1 MNRLPLVASLGC
13 ALLVLLGCSLLVQCG
28 DRTSDLGHAAYA
40 HTDKIVAFGP
50 RPPESEALAE
60 VLGYLTESLAPH
72 GWITQQRSFAT
83 FTPRGQVGFT
93 NLVARYAPDGE
104 QPDTWTRPV
113 KGLLCCHIDSKLYTD
128 RVFVGADDAAS
139 AAGAI
144 LELAAWLA
152 GTPERARQIEIV
164 FFDGEEAFGED
175 MTPRDGLYG
184 SRRYA
189 AEWRRQDVKP
199 AFGILLDMIGH
210 KNLSIKLP
218 SDSPR
223 DLAALTLRIAERE
236 EVERHFAMGALPVV
250 DDHVP
255 LNDAGIPTIDLIG
268 DFTASNWWHTS
279 RDNMDLISQDSLG
292 ITISVVQGMLEEL
305 LP

>member
-1 MNRLPLVASLGC
+1 MKRLPLAASLATG
-13 ALLVLLGCSLLVQCG
+13 LLVLLGCGLLVQCG
-28 DRTSDLGHAAYA
+28 ERKSPLGEAAHA
-40 HTDKIVAFGP
+40 HTARIVAFGP
-50 RPPESEALAE
+50 RPPESEALAR
-60 VLGYLTESLAPH
+60 VLGYLSESLAPH
-72 GWITQQRSFAT
+72 GWITQQRSFASY
-83 FTPRGQVGFT
+83 TPNGQVGFT

-144 LELAAWLA
+144 LVLAEWLA
-152 GTPERARQIEIV
+152 GDPERASQLEIV

-189 AEWRRQDVKP
+189 ADWRRRDSKP
-199 AFGILLDMIGH
+199 EFGIVLDMIGH
-210 KNLSIKLP
+210 ENLSIKLP
-218 SDSPR
+218 SDSPKH
-223 DLAALTLRIAERE
+223 LAALTLRIAEE
-236 EVERHFAMGALPVV
+236 KDAGSHFAMGAFPVM

-255 LNDAGIPTIDLIG
+255 LNNAGIPTIDLIG
-268 DFTASNWWHTS
+268 DFAASNWWHTP
-279 RDNMDLISQDSLG
+279 RDNMDLISAESLA
-292 ITISVVQGMLEEL
+292 ISIRVVQGMLEEL